1 MLSHVEEVRGFA
13 ERADQCIAY
22 SETDDEVEN
31 SMKDEVERR
40 KSMAFGQYI
49 SLGRSE
55 CSSVCDRAEQCCR
68 CRRGRPL
75 SGSRAVAGGSEEVRK
90 TVGTAKHVHVSGAED
105 AAMNEGKQS
114 LQRDVNGSRCLEGV
128 CGKNMLDVCLRTS
141 AGRSDTACTHKC

>member
-1 MLSHVEEVRGFA
+1 MPINV
-13 ERADQCIAY
+13 IAY

-40 KSMAFGQYI
+40 ESMALGQYI

-55 CSSVCDRAEQCCR
+55 CSTVCDRVEQCCR

-75 SGSRAVAGGSEEVRK
+75 SGSRAVAGRSEEVRK
-90 TVGTAKHVHVSGAED
+90 TVGTAEHVHVSCAED

-114 LQRDVNGSRCLEGV
+114 LERDIIGSRCLEGV

-141 AGRSDTACTHKC
+141 AGRSDTACTHKY

>member
-40 KSMAFGQYI
+40 ESMALGQYI

-55 CSSVCDRAEQCCR
+55 C
-68 CRRGRPL
+68 
-75 SGSRAVAGGSEEVRK
+75 
-90 TVGTAKHVHVSGAED
+90 
-105 AAMNEGKQS
+105 
-114 LQRDVNGSRCLEGV
+114 
-128 CGKNMLDVCLRTS
+128 
-141 AGRSDTACTHKC
+141 